1 MGNKPSSVRYDGLPP
16 PIIPLDDGKKKKKKK
31 SKKSKDEPQ
40 VKDSK
45 SNGVPP
51 VISKPEVQCT
61 GTLFRSPR
69 RPDDDA
75 DGQLSKVILPDQDL
89 NIKVYKK
96 SRDNLN
102 ESFDR

>member
-1 MGNKPSSVRYDGLPP
+1 MGNKPSSVHYDGLPP

-31 SKKSKDEPQ
+31 SKKSKDEV
-40 VKDSK
+40 VKDTK
-45 SNGVPP
+45 TNGLPP
-51 VISKPEVQCT
+51 ATSQPEVQST

-69 RPDDDA
+69 RTEDDT